1 MADKVT
7 HTSSSLVLLLFI
19 VSGYRVG
26 VVVDYAETKMNS
38 RVPKLSF
45 ERLLIDFKGTIWRKK
60 RLVVFTYQKA
70 IILNFGV
77 ISVVD
82 PDPYWIRIRIG
93 SVFRSFL
100 DPDP

>member
-1 MADKVT
+1 MVQAEDWSAGHEVMVSEIAPAAILSQDYDHLHTLLTSLAQPHVADKVT

-45 ERLLIDFKGTIWRKK
+45 ERLLIDFKGTIWRQK
-60 RLVVFTYQKA
+60 R
-70 IILNFGV
+70 
-77 ISVVD
+77 
-82 PDPYWIRIRIG
+82 
-93 SVFRSFL
+93 
-100 DPDP
+100 